1 MTVNRKFGYILLA
14 VTLLL
19 HVSGMA
25 AERKS
30 VTVKTPGTL
39 NSLISGSEKYKITDL
54 KISGRLNADDLALLR
69 DMAGCDKEEEYTKG
83 QLRHLDMTAATLV
96 PGETTYIGNGKNL
109 KITDKNSLP
118 AYLFSNCRIE
128 RI

>member
-1 MTVNRKFGYILLA
+1 MTGNIKIRYILLA

-39 NSLISGSEKYKITDL
+39 NSLISDSEKYEICHQ
-54 KISGRLNADDLALLR
+54 I
-69 DMAGCDKEEEYTKG
+69 YTN
-83 QLRHLDMTAATLV
+83 
-96 PGETTYIGNGKNL
+96 E
-109 KITDKNSLP
+109 
-118 AYLFSNCRIE
+118 
-128 RI
+128 

>member
-1 MTVNRKFGYILLA
+1 MTVNRKFGYILLT

-39 NSLISGSEKYKITDL
+39 NSLISGSEIYEITDL

-69 DMAGCDKEEEYTKG
+69 DMAGCNKEEEYTKG
-83 QLRHLDMTAATLV
+83 HLRHLDITAATLV
-96 PGETTYIGNGKNL
+96 PGETHTSGMGKTL
-109 KITDKNSLP
+109 
-118 AYLFSNCRIE
+118 R
-128 RI
+128 